1 MRQRSL
7 INRNADENIEEDHW
21 LKQFEK
27 TLQKGAVQS
36 VQNESFLD
44 QIHSVMNS
52 NKSKH
57 SSVAAAV
64 QDMQER
70 SGLLAYL
77 KKVKTSEE
85 NTSDNNRKNAQV
97 QAQTPVQVPSTTP
110 VQAPAQTPTVIKKN
124 PMIMSTL
131 NNYIKATRGNL
142 PVPAIIDKIRSIH
155 QSDVSDAKDWD
166 EENLIK
172 LVSQLNL
179 KAKQDNPNNFDTDQ
193 NLGTHNSDNDSE
205 IDPSNTDAFHS
216 LTPARM

>member
-36 VQNESFLD
+36 VQTESFLD
-44 QIHSVMNS
+44 QIHSVMNGS
-52 NKSKH
+52 KSKH

-85 NTSDNNRKNAQV
+85 DTSDNNRKNAEDN
-97 QAQTPVQVPSTTP
+97 TPS
-110 VQAPAQTPTVIKKN
+110 VIKKN
-124 PMIMSTL
+124 PVIMSTI
-131 NNYIKATRGNL
+131 NNYIKDTRGNL

-155 QSDVSDAKDWD
+155 QSDVSEAKDWD

-172 LVSQLNL
+172 LVSKLNL
-179 KAKQDNPNNFDTDQ
+179 KAKQDNPNNFDTNQ
-193 NLGTHNSDNDSE
+193 NLGKHDSDNDSE

>member
-36 VQNESFLD
+36 VQTESFLD
-44 QIHSVMNS
+44 QIHSVMNGS
-52 NKSKH
+52 KSKH

-85 NTSDNNRKNAQV
+85 DTSDNNRKNAEDN
-97 QAQTPVQVPSTTP
+97 TPS
-110 VQAPAQTPTVIKKN
+110 VIKKN
-124 PMIMSTL
+124 PVIMSTI
-131 NNYIKATRGNL
+131 NNYIKDTRGNL

-155 QSDVSDAKDWD
+155 QSDVSEAKDWD

-172 LVSQLNL
+172 LVSKLNL
-179 KAKQDNPNNFDTDQ
+179 KAKQDNPNNFDTNQ
-193 NLGTHNSDNDSE
+193 NLGRHDSDNDSE

>member
-1 MRQRSL
+1 MRQNSL

-27 TLQKGAVQS
+27 NLQKDAVQPYK
-36 VQNESFLD
+36 NESFLD
-44 QIHSVMNS
+44 QIHSVMNTS
-52 NKSKH
+52 KSKH

-70 SGLLAYL
+70 SGLIAYL

-85 NTSDNNRKNAQV
+85 DTSDNNRKNAQV
-97 QAQTPVQVPSTTP
+97 QAPTP
-110 VQAPAQTPTVIKKN
+110 VQAPAQTPAVIKKN

-155 QSDVSDAKDWD
+155 QSDVTDAKDWD

-179 KAKQDNPNNFDTDQ
+179 KAKQDNPNNFDTNQ
-193 NLGTHNSDNDSE
+193 NLGKYESDNESE